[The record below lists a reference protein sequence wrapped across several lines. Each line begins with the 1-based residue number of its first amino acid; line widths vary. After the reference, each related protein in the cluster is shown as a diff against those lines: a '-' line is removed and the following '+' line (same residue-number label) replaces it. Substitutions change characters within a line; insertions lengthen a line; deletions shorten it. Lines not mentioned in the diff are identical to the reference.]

1 MRFLVDNQLSCA
13 LALLLTDLGHQA
25 VHVLDIE
32 LAQVDDQTL
41 WAYAAGIDYWCVDDQ
56 RAPEDLGQVPCRLS
70 VKFVNFLLLYELG
83 IFADE
88 IEENEFLNARTTG

>member
-1 MRFLVDNQLSCA
+1 
-13 LALLLTDLGHQA
+13 
-25 VHVLDIE
+25 VHIHDPFSGVRCLQPKYSLNPSLQTEVSGPRLPIRIRLDRMG
-32 LAQVDDQTL
+32 
-41 WAYAAGIDYWCVDDQ
+41 AGIDYWCVDDQ

-88 IEENEFLNARTTG
+88 IEENEILNARTTG